1 MTVTP
6 GGLGSE
12 LDDVAKRAGDSN
24 GPDYSQP
31 PILSVRDLTKHF
43 PIKKGIIFAKQVGAV
58 KAVDGVSFD
67 LWPGETLGMVGESG
81 CGKSTTGRA
90 ILQLHEP
97 TAGSVVFEGQELVGL
112 SADRMRPIRR
122 DLQIVFQDPY
132 ASLNPRMTVGSII
145 AEPLVIHKIGSSEQR
160 KARVRELLDIVGLN
174 PAFTN
179 RYPHEFSGGQRQR
192 IGIARALALQPKLI
206 ICDEPVS
213 ALDVSIQAQ
222 VLNLLED
229 LQNEFNLTYL
239 FIAHDLAV
247 VKHISDRV
255 AVMYLGKIVE
265 LATADS
271 LYENPQHPYTQAL
284 LSSIPVADPEVAR
297 RKDRIVLS
305 GDVPSPANPPSG
317 CPFHTRCW
325 KAQSICS
332 QQMPPLEERFEA
344 HLAACWFPGPEG
356 APGTITPAKIIEQI
370 RLEKAGL
377 ATPPPSQSD
386 PNPPPSPPQ
395 H

>member
-1 MTVTP
+1 M
-6 GGLGSE
+6 SQRQNK
-12 LDDVAKRAGDSN
+12 VA
-24 GPDYSQP
+24 PDYGQA
-31 PILSVRDLTKHF
+31 PILSVRDLTKYF
-43 PIKKGIIFAKQVGAV
+43 PIKKGALIQKHVGDV

-67 LWPGETLGMVGESG
+67 LWAGETLGMVGESG

-90 ILQLHEP
+90 VLQLHEP
-97 TAGSVVFEGQELVGL
+97 TSGSVEFMGRNIVGL
-112 SADRMRPIRR
+112 SSSQMKPIRR
-122 DLQIVFQDPY
+122 ELQIVFQDPY
-132 ASLNPRMTVGSII
+132 ASLNPRMTVGNII
-145 AEPLVIHKIGSSEQR
+145 AEPLVIHGMGSKAQR
-160 KARVRELLDIVGLN
+160 MQRVRELLDTVGLN

-192 IGIARALALQPKLI
+192 IGIARALALNPKLI

-222 VLNLLED
+222 VLNLLDD
-229 LQNEFNLTYL
+229 LQQELGLAYL

-255 AVMYLGKIVE
+255 AVMYLGRIVE
-265 LATADS
+265 IAESDM

-305 GDVPSPANPPSG
+305 GDVPSPANPPPG

-325 KAQSICS
+325 KAQSVCS
-332 QQMPPLEERFEA
+332 QQRPPLDQVESG
-344 HLAACWFPGPEG
+344 HQVACFFPGPEG
-356 APGTITPAKIIEQI
+356 APGTITPAKIVAQI
-370 RLEKAGL
+370 KAERAAKKAGGV
-377 ATPPPSQSD
+377 AGTAVAPPQVSTPPP
-386 PNPPPSPPQ
+386 PPQ
-395 H
+395 SIPPQPPNLS